1 MDKKGTTV
9 VHLAQYAAPYL
20 GNFVKSLMCLERRI
34 AGAGGRMIYVF
45 PPQASG
51 CAWFDDFASCHI
63 VRLVKPEPEGVADIE
78 SIIKKFNGKVLM
90 HTHFEG
96 YDEAVCKAVR
106 HSGYDIPVVWHLHDH
121 LSYQPNILKALYQRW
136 CFFRHYCLTTLRS
149 RVYTI
154 GVSQDVDAFVHRF
167 CGRFKGRIV
176 LPNGID
182 SSRIYKTKDWRTKG
196 DGVRRFVCLGGR
208 NVSKRIDIVLE
219 AFKLLYKSGRLKAG
233 ATILRV
239 VKGTDSD
246 EVFSRVFGSDAALP
260 QWLEPIEQDEDIVR
274 VFDGTDC
281 FISAAQHETF
291 SYAVCEATLYGLAV
305 IQSDIPGTMWNA
317 GNPSVKLF
325 KSLDVSDLADK
336 IEDFILIDRH
346 KLAEDTAITAARNRA
361 KYTLDAWCDSVLKI
375 YEEIVK
381 C

>member
-1 MDKKGTTV
+1 MDIKGRTV

-20 GNFVKSLMCLERRI
+20 GNFVKSLMLLEERL
-34 AGAGGRMIYVF
+34 AKSGSSMVYVF
-45 PPQASG
+45 PLQARD
-51 CAWFDDFASCHI
+51 CVWFEGFASEHEVSLI
-63 VRLVKPEPEGVADIE
+63 QPGKSGVAAIE
-78 SIIKKFNGKVLM
+78 AVIKKYKGNVLI

-106 HSGYDIPVVWHLHDH
+106 RSGYDIPVVWHLHDH

-136 CFFRHYCLTTLRS
+136 CFFRHYYLSTLRS

-154 GVSQDVDAFVHRF
+154 GVSQEVDAFVHRF
-167 CGRFKGRIV
+167 GGRFKGSIV

-182 SSRIYKTKDWRTKG
+182 ISRIYKTKDWTFED
-196 DGVRRFVCLGGR
+196 DGIRRFVCLGGR
-208 NVSKRIDIVLE
+208 NIQKRMDIALE
-219 AFKLLYKSGRLKAG
+219 AFKMLYDSGRLKPGEAM
-233 ATILRV
+233 LRV
-239 VKGTDSD
+239 VIGTDSRD
-246 EVFSRVFGSDAALP
+246 VFSRVFGSDAALP

-325 KSLDVSDLADK
+325 KSLDANDLADK
-336 IEDFILIDRH
+336 IEDFISINRH
-346 KLAEDTAITAARNRA
+346 KLAEDTAITAARNGAR
-361 KYTLDAWCDSVLKI
+361 YTLDAWCDSVLKI

>member
-1 MDKKGTTV
+1 MDIKGTTV

-20 GNFVKSLMCLERRI
+20 GNFVKSLMCLEERL
-34 AGAGGRMIYVF
+34 AKNGGGMVYVF
-45 PPQASG
+45 PPQARD
-51 CAWFDDFASCHI
+51 CVWFEGFASEHEVSLI
-63 VRLVKPEPEGVADIE
+63 QPGKAGVAAIE
-78 SIIKKFNGKVLM
+78 AVIKKYKGNVLM

-121 LSYQPNILKALYQRW
+121 LSYQPNILKAMYQRW
-136 CFFRHYCLTTLRS
+136 CFFRHYCLPTLRS

-154 GVSQDVDAFVHRF
+154 AVSQEVDAFVRRF
-167 CGRFKGRIV
+167 GGRFKGSIV

-182 SSRIYKTKDWRTKG
+182 ISRIYKTKDWTFED
-196 DGVRRFVCLGGR
+196 DGIRRFVCLGGR
-208 NVSKRIDIVLE
+208 NVQKRMDIALE
-219 AFKLLYKSGRLKAG
+219 AFKMLYDSGRLKPGEAM
-233 ATILRV
+233 LRV
-239 VKGTDSD
+239 VIGTDSRD
-246 EVFSRVFGSDAALP
+246 VFSRVFGPDAALP

-317 GNPSVKLF
+317 GNPSVMLF
-325 KSLDVSDLADK
+325 KSIDVSDLADK
-336 IEDFILIDRH
+336 IEDFISIDRH
-346 KLAEDTAITAARNRA
+346 KLAEDTAITAARNRT
-361 KYTLDAWCDSVLKI
+361 KYTLDAWCDSVVQM
-375 YEEIVK
+375 YEDIAER
-381 C
+381 

>member
-1 MDKKGTTV
+1 MDIKGTTV

-20 GNFVKSLMCLERRI
+20 GNFVKSLMCLEERL
-34 AGAGGRMIYVF
+34 AKNGGGMVYVF
-45 PPQASG
+45 PPQARD
-51 CAWFDDFASCHI
+51 CVWFEGFASEHEVSLI
-63 VRLVKPEPEGVADIE
+63 QPGKAGVAAIE
-78 SIIKKFNGKVLM
+78 AVIKKYKGNVLM

-106 HSGYDIPVVWHLHDH
+106 HRGYDIPVVWHLHDH
-121 LSYQPNILKALYQRW
+121 LSYQPNILKAMYQRW
-136 CFFRHYCLTTLRS
+136 CFFRHYCLPTLRS

-154 GVSQDVDAFVHRF
+154 AVSQEVDAFVRRF
-167 CGRFKGRIV
+167 GGRFKGSIV

-182 SSRIYKTKDWRTKG
+182 ISRIYKTKDWTFED
-196 DGVRRFVCLGGR
+196 DGIRRFVCLGGR
-208 NVSKRIDIVLE
+208 NIQKRMDIALE
-219 AFKLLYKSGRLKAG
+219 AFKMLYDSGRLKPGEAM
-233 ATILRV
+233 LRV
-239 VKGTDSD
+239 VIGTDSRD
-246 EVFSRVFGSDAALP
+246 VFSRVFGPDAALP

-336 IEDFILIDRH
+336 IEDFISIDRH
-346 KLAEDTAITAARNRA
+346 KLAEDTAITAACNRT

-375 YEEIVK
+375 YEKIVK

>member
-1 MDKKGTTV
+1 MDIKGTTV

-51 CAWFDDFASCHI
+51 CAWFDDFASCHV

-78 SIIKKFNGKVLM
+78 SIIKKFNGNVLM

-182 SSRIYKTKDWRTKG
+182 SSRIYKTKDWKTKG
-196 DGVRRFVCLGGR
+196 DGVCRFVCLGGR

-274 VFDGTDC
+274 VFDGIDC

-317 GNPSVKLF
+317 GNPSVMLF

-336 IEDFILIDRH
+336 IEDFISIDRH
-346 KLAEDTAITAARNRA
+346 KLTEDTAITAARNRT
-361 KYTLDAWCDSVLKI
+361 KYTLDAWCDSVLKM
-375 YEEIVK
+375 YEKIVK

>member
-1 MDKKGTTV
+1 MDIKGTTV

-20 GNFVKSLMCLERRI
+20 GNFVKSLMCLEERL
-34 AGAGGRMIYVF
+34 AKNGGGMVYVF
-45 PPQASG
+45 PPQARD
-51 CAWFDDFASCHI
+51 CVWFEGFASEHEVSLI
-63 VRLVKPEPEGVADIE
+63 QPGKAGVAAIE
-78 SIIKKFNGKVLM
+78 AVIKKYKGNVLM

-106 HSGYDIPVVWHLHDH
+106 HRGYDIPVVWHLHDH
-121 LSYQPNILKALYQRW
+121 LSYQPNILKAMYQRW
-136 CFFRHYCLTTLRS
+136 CFFRHYCLPTLRS

-154 GVSQDVDAFVHRF
+154 AVSQEVDAFVRRF
-167 CGRFKGRIV
+167 GGRFKGSIV

-182 SSRIYKTKDWRTKG
+182 ISRIYKTKDWTFED
-196 DGVRRFVCLGGR
+196 DGIRRFVCLGGR
-208 NVSKRIDIVLE
+208 NIQKRMDIALE
-219 AFKLLYKSGRLKAG
+219 AFKMLYDSGRLKPGEAM
-233 ATILRV
+233 LRV
-239 VKGTDSD
+239 VIGTDSRG
-246 EVFSRVFGSDAALP
+246 VFSRVFGPDAALP

-336 IEDFILIDRH
+336 IEDFISIDRH
-346 KLAEDTAITAARNRA
+346 KLAEDTAITAACNRT
-361 KYTLDAWCDSVLKI
+361 KYTLDAWCDSVLKM
-375 YEEIVK
+375 YEKIVK

>member
-1 MDKKGTTV
+1 MDIKGTTV

-51 CAWFDDFASCHI
+51 CAWFDDFASCHV

-182 SSRIYKTKDWRTKG
+182 SSRIYKTKDWKTKG
-196 DGVRRFVCLGGR
+196 DGVCRFVCLGGR

-274 VFDGTDC
+274 VFDGIDC

-317 GNPSVKLF
+317 GNPSVMLF

-336 IEDFILIDRH
+336 IDDFISIDRH
-346 KLAEDTAITAARNRA
+346 KLTEDTAITAARNRT
-361 KYTLDAWCDSVLKI
+361 KYTLDAWCDSVLKM
-375 YEEIVK
+375 YEKIVK

>member
-1 MDKKGTTV
+1 MDIKGRTV

-20 GNFVKSLMCLERRI
+20 GNFVKSLMLLEERL
-34 AGAGGRMIYVF
+34 AKSGSSMVYVF
-45 PPQASG
+45 PLQARD
-51 CAWFDDFASCHI
+51 CVWFEGFASEHEVSLI
-63 VRLVKPEPEGVADIE
+63 QPGKSGVAAIE
-78 SIIKKFNGKVLM
+78 AVIKKYKGNVLI

-106 HSGYDIPVVWHLHDH
+106 RSGYDIPVVWHLHDH

-136 CFFRHYCLTTLRS
+136 CFFRHYYLSTLRS

-154 GVSQDVDAFVHRF
+154 GVSQEVDAFVHRF
-167 CGRFKGRIV
+167 GGRFKGSIV

-182 SSRIYKTKDWRTKG
+182 ISRIYKTKDWTFED
-196 DGVRRFVCLGGR
+196 DGIRRFVCLGGR
-208 NVSKRIDIVLE
+208 NIQKRMDIALE
-219 AFKLLYKSGRLKAG
+219 AFKMLYDSGRLKPGEAM
-233 ATILRV
+233 LRV
-239 VKGTDSD
+239 VIGTDSRD
-246 EVFSRVFGSDAALP
+246 VFSRVFGSDAALP

-325 KSLDVSDLADK
+325 KSLDANDLADK
-336 IEDFILIDRH
+336 IEDFISIDRH
-346 KLAEDTAITAARNRA
+346 KLAEDTAITAARNGAR
-361 KYTLDAWCDSVLKI
+361 YTLDAWCDSVLKI

>member
-1 MDKKGTTV
+1 MDNEEMTV

-20 GNFVKSLMCLERRI
+20 GNFVKSLMLLEERL
-34 AGAGGRMIYVF
+34 AKSGGSMVYVF
-45 PPQASG
+45 PPQARD
-51 CAWFDDFASCHI
+51 CVWFEGFASEHEVSLI
-63 VRLVKPEPEGVADIE
+63 QPRKSGVAAIE
-78 SIIKKFNGKVLM
+78 AVIKKYKGNVLM

-106 HSGYDIPVVWHLHDH
+106 RSGYDIPVVWHLHDH

-136 CFFRHYCLTTLRS
+136 CFFRHYYLPTLRS

-154 GVSQDVDAFVHRF
+154 GVSQEVDAFVHRF
-167 CGRFKGRIV
+167 GGRFKGSIV

-182 SSRIYKTKDWRTKG
+182 ISRIYKTKDWTFED
-196 DGVRRFVCLGGR
+196 DGIRRFVCLGGR
-208 NVSKRIDIVLE
+208 NIQKRMDIALE
-219 AFKLLYKSGRLKAG
+219 AFKMLYDSGRLKPGEAM
-233 ATILRV
+233 LRV
-239 VKGTDSD
+239 VIGTDSRD
-246 EVFSRVFGSDAALP
+246 VFSRVFGSDAALP

-346 KLAEDTAITAARNRA
+346 KLAEDTAITAARNRT
-361 KYTLDAWCDSVLKI
+361 KYTLDAWCNSVLKI

>member
-1 MDKKGTTV
+1 MDIKGTTV

-20 GNFVKSLMCLERRI
+20 GNFVKSLMLLEKRL
-34 AGAGGRMIYVF
+34 AKSGGGMVYVF
-45 PPQASG
+45 PPQARD
-51 CAWFDDFASCHI
+51 CVWFEGFASEHEVSLI
-63 VRLVKPEPEGVADIE
+63 QPGKAGVAAIE
-78 SIIKKFNGKVLM
+78 AVIKKYNGKVLM

-106 HSGYDIPVVWHLHDH
+106 HSGYDIPVVWYLHDH

-136 CFFRHYCLTTLRS
+136 CFFRHYCLPTLRS

-154 GVSQDVDAFVHRF
+154 AVSQEVDAFVRRF
-167 CGRFKGRIV
+167 GGRFKGSIV

-182 SSRIYKTKDWRTKG
+182 ISRIYKTKDWTFED
-196 DGVRRFVCLGGR
+196 DGIRRFVCLGGR
-208 NVSKRIDIVLE
+208 NIQKRMDIALE
-219 AFKLLYKSGRLKAG
+219 AFKMLYDSGRLKPGEAM
-233 ATILRV
+233 LRV
-239 VKGTDSD
+239 VIGTDSRG
-246 EVFSRVFGSDAALP
+246 VFSRVFGSDAALP

-336 IEDFILIDRH
+336 IEDFISIDRH
-346 KLAEDTAITAARNRA
+346 KLAEDTAITAARNRT
-361 KYTLDAWCDSVLKI
+361 KYTLDAWCNSVLKI
-375 YEEIVK
+375 YEKIVK

>member
-1 MDKKGTTV
+1 MTV

-281 FISAAQHETF
+281 FISVAQHETF

-346 KLAEDTAITAARNRA
+346 KLAEDTAITTARNRT
-361 KYTLDAWCDSVLKI
+361 KYTLDAWCDSVLKM
-375 YEEIVK
+375 YEKIVAD
-381 C
+381 

>member
-1 MDKKGTTV
+1 MDIKGRTV

-20 GNFVKSLMCLERRI
+20 GNFVKSLMHLEERLKKD
-34 AGAGGRMIYVF
+34 GGNMVYVF
-45 PPQASG
+45 PPQAG
-51 CAWFDDFASCHI
+51 DCAWFEDFASKHEVGLI
-63 VRLVKPEPEGVADIE
+63 LPGAAGVAAIE
-78 SIIKKFNGKVLM
+78 AIIKKYNGKVLM

-106 HSGYDIPVVWHLHDH
+106 HRGYDIPVVWHLHDH
-121 LSYQPNILKALYQRW
+121 LSYQPNILKAMYQRW
-136 CFFRHYCLTTLRS
+136 CFFRHYCLPTLRS

-154 GVSQDVDAFVHRF
+154 AVSQEVDAFVRRF
-167 CGRFKGRIV
+167 GGRFKGSIV

-182 SSRIYKTKDWRTKG
+182 ISRIYKTKDWTFED
-196 DGVRRFVCLGGR
+196 DGIRRFVCFGGR
-208 NVSKRIDIVLE
+208 NIQKRMDIALE
-219 AFKLLYKSGRLKAG
+219 AFKMLYDSGRLKPGEAM
-233 ATILRV
+233 LRV
-239 VKGTDSD
+239 VIGTDSRD
-246 EVFSRVFGSDAALP
+246 VFSRVFGSDAALP

-336 IEDFILIDRH
+336 IEDFISIDRH
-346 KLAEDTAITAARNRA
+346 KLAEDTAITAARNRT
-361 KYTLDAWCDSVLKI
+361 KYTLDAWCDSVLKM
-375 YEEIVK
+375 YEKIVK

>member
-1 MDKKGTTV
+1 MFNFARLKLKKPAKFDRYMDIKGTTV

-51 CAWFDDFASCHI
+51 CAWFDDFASCHV

-182 SSRIYKTKDWRTKG
+182 SSRIYKTKDWKTKG
-196 DGVRRFVCLGGR
+196 DGVCRFVCLGGR

-336 IEDFILIDRH
+336 IEDFM
-346 KLAEDTAITAARNRA
+346 AQATN
-361 KYTLDAWCDSVLKI
+361 SVH
-375 YEEIVK
+375 ENFRESVK
-381 C
+381 FAS

>member
-1 MDKKGTTV
+1 MDIKGRTV

-20 GNFVKSLMCLERRI
+20 GNFVKSLMCLEERL
-34 AGAGGRMIYVF
+34 AKNGGGMVYVF
-45 PPQASG
+45 PPQARD
-51 CAWFDDFASCHI
+51 CVWFEGFASEHEVSLI
-63 VRLVKPEPEGVADIE
+63 QPGKAGVAAIE
-78 SIIKKFNGKVLM
+78 AVIKKYKGNVLM

-106 HSGYDIPVVWHLHDH
+106 HRGYDIPVVWHLHDH
-121 LSYQPNILKALYQRW
+121 LSYQPNILKAMYQRW
-136 CFFRHYCLTTLRS
+136 CFFRHYCLPTLRS

-154 GVSQDVDAFVHRF
+154 AVSQEVDAFVRRF
-167 CGRFKGRIV
+167 GGHFKGSMV

-182 SSRIYKTKDWRTKG
+182 ISRIYKTKDWTFED
-196 DGVRRFVCLGGR
+196 DGIRRFVCLGGR
-208 NVSKRIDIVLE
+208 NIQKRMDIALE
-219 AFKLLYKSGRLKAG
+219 AFKMLYDSGRLKPGEAM
-233 ATILRV
+233 LRV
-239 VKGTDSD
+239 VIGTDSRD
-246 EVFSRVFGSDAALP
+246 VFASLRIGRCLP

-336 IEDFILIDRH
+336 IEVSIDRH
-346 KLAEDTAITAARNRA
+346 KLAEDTAITAARNRT
-361 KYTLDAWCDSVLKI
+361 KYTLDAWCNSVLKI
-375 YEEIVK
+375 YEKIVK

>member
-1 MDKKGTTV
+1 MNIKGTTV

-20 GNFVKSLMCLERRI
+20 GNFVKSLMCLEERL
-34 AGAGGRMIYVF
+34 AKNGGGMVYVF
-45 PPQASG
+45 PPQARD
-51 CAWFDDFASCHI
+51 CVWFEGFASEHEVSLI
-63 VRLVKPEPEGVADIE
+63 QPGKAGVAAIE
-78 SIIKKFNGKVLM
+78 AVIKKYKGNVLM

-121 LSYQPNILKALYQRW
+121 LSYQPNILKAMYQRW
-136 CFFRHYCLTTLRS
+136 CFFRHYCLPTLRS

-182 SSRIYKTKDWRTKG
+182 SSRIYKTKDWKTKG
-196 DGVRRFVCLGGR
+196 DGVCRFVCLGGR

-246 EVFSRVFGSDAALP
+246 EVFSRVFGPDAALP

-317 GNPSVKLF
+317 GNPSVMLF
-325 KSLDVSDLADK
+325 KSIDVSDLADK
-336 IEDFILIDRH
+336 IEDFISIDRH
-346 KLAEDTAITAARNRA
+346 KLAEDTAITAARNRT
-361 KYTLDAWCDSVLKI
+361 KYTLDAWCNSVLKM
-375 YEEIVK
+375 YEKIVK

>member
-1 MDKKGTTV
+1 MDIKGTTV

-51 CAWFDDFASCHI
+51 CAWFDDFASCHV

-182 SSRIYKTKDWRTKG
+182 SSRIYKTKDWKTKG
-196 DGVRRFVCLGGR
+196 DGVCRFVCLGGR

-233 ATILRV
+233 ATILHV

-274 VFDGTDC
+274 VFDGIDC

-317 GNPSVKLF
+317 GNPSVMLF

-336 IEDFILIDRH
+336 IDDFISIDRH
-346 KLAEDTAITAARNRA
+346 KLTEDTAITAARNRT
-361 KYTLDAWCDSVLKI
+361 KYTLDAWCDSVLKM
-375 YEEIVK
+375 YEKIVK

>member
-1 MDKKGTTV
+1 
-9 VHLAQYAAPYL
+9 
-20 GNFVKSLMCLERRI
+20 
-34 AGAGGRMIYVF
+34 
-45 PPQASG
+45 
-51 CAWFDDFASCHI
+51 
-63 VRLVKPEPEGVADIE
+63 
-78 SIIKKFNGKVLM
+78 M

-121 LSYQPNILKALYQRW
+121 LSYQSNILKALYQRW

-182 SSRIYKTKDWRTKG
+182 SSRIYKTKDWKTKG
-196 DGVRRFVCLGGR
+196 DGVCRFVCLGGR

-325 KSLDVSDLADK
+325 KSLDVSDLVDK
-336 IEDFILIDRH
+336 IEDFISIDRH
-346 KLAEDTAITAARNRA
+346 KLAEDTAITAARNRT
-361 KYTLDAWCDSVLKI
+361 KYTLDAWCDSVLKM
-375 YEEIVK
+375 YEKIVK

>member
-1 MDKKGTTV
+1 MDIKGTTV
-9 VHLAQYAAPYL
+9 VHLAQYGAPYL
-20 GNFVKSLMCLERRI
+20 GNFVKSLMCLEERL
-34 AGAGGRMIYVF
+34 AKNGGGMVYVF
-45 PPQASG
+45 PPQARD
-51 CAWFDDFASCHI
+51 CVWFEGFASEHEVSLI
-63 VRLVKPEPEGVADIE
+63 QPGKAGVAAIE
-78 SIIKKFNGKVLM
+78 AVIKKYKGNVLM

-106 HSGYDIPVVWHLHDH
+106 HRGYDIPVVWHLHDH
-121 LSYQPNILKALYQRW
+121 LSYQPNILKAMYQRW
-136 CFFRHYCLTTLRS
+136 CFFRHYCLPTLRS

-154 GVSQDVDAFVHRF
+154 AVSQEVDAFVRRF
-167 CGRFKGRIV
+167 GGHFKGSMV

-182 SSRIYKTKDWRTKG
+182 ISRIYKTKDWTSED
-196 DGVRRFVCLGGR
+196 DGIRRFVCLGGR
-208 NVSKRIDIVLE
+208 NVQKGMDIALE
-219 AFKLLYKSGRLKAG
+219 AFKMLYDSGRLKPGEAM
-233 ATILRV
+233 LRV
-239 VKGTDSD
+239 VIGTDSRD
-246 EVFSRVFGSDAALP
+246 VFSRVFGPDAALP

-336 IEDFILIDRH
+336 IEDFISIDRH
-346 KLAEDTAITAARNRA
+346 KLAEDTAITAARNRT
-361 KYTLDAWCDSVLKI
+361 KYTLDAWCNSVLKI
-375 YEEIVK
+375 YEKIVK

>member
-1 MDKKGTTV
+1 
-9 VHLAQYAAPYL
+9 
-20 GNFVKSLMCLERRI
+20 
-34 AGAGGRMIYVF
+34 
-45 PPQASG
+45 
-51 CAWFDDFASCHI
+51 
-63 VRLVKPEPEGVADIE
+63 
-78 SIIKKFNGKVLM
+78 M

-121 LSYQPNILKALYQRW
+121 LSYQPNILKAMYQRW
-136 CFFRHYCLTTLRS
+136 CFFRHYCLPTLRS

-182 SSRIYKTKDWRTKG
+182 SSRIYKTKDWKTKG
-196 DGVRRFVCLGGR
+196 DGVCRFVCLGGR

-246 EVFSRVFGSDAALP
+246 EVFSRVFGPDAALP

-317 GNPSVKLF
+317 GNPSVMLF
-325 KSLDVSDLADK
+325 KSIDVSDLADK
-336 IEDFILIDRH
+336 IEDFISIDRH
-346 KLAEDTAITAARNRA
+346 KLAEDTAITAARNRT
-361 KYTLDAWCDSVLKI
+361 KYTLDAWCNSVLKM
-375 YEEIVK
+375 YEKIVK

>member
-1 MDKKGTTV
+1 MDIKGRTV

-20 GNFVKSLMCLERRI
+20 GNFVKSLMCLEERL
-34 AGAGGRMIYVF
+34 AKNGGGMVYVF
-45 PPQASG
+45 PPQARD
-51 CAWFDDFASCHI
+51 CVWFEGFASEHEVSLI
-63 VRLVKPEPEGVADIE
+63 QPGKAGVAAIE
-78 SIIKKFNGKVLM
+78 AVIKKYKGNVLM

-106 HSGYDIPVVWHLHDH
+106 HRGYDIPVVWHLHDH
-121 LSYQPNILKALYQRW
+121 LSYQPNILKAMYQRW

-154 GVSQDVDAFVHRF
+154 GVSQDVDAFVRRF
-167 CGRFKGRIV
+167 GGRFKGSIV

-182 SSRIYKTKDWRTKG
+182 ISRIYKTKDWTFED
-196 DGVRRFVCLGGR
+196 DGIRRFVCLGGR
-208 NVSKRIDIVLE
+208 NIQKRMDIALE
-219 AFKLLYKSGRLKAG
+219 AFKMLYDSGRLKPGEAM
-233 ATILRV
+233 LRV
-239 VKGTDSD
+239 VIGTDSRD
-246 EVFSRVFGSDAALP
+246 VFSRVFGSDAALP

-336 IEDFILIDRH
+336 IEDFISIDRH
-346 KLAEDTAITAARNRA
+346 KLAEDTAITAARNRT
-361 KYTLDAWCDSVLKI
+361 KYTLDAWCDSVVQM
-375 YEEIVK
+375 YEDIAER
-381 C
+381 

>member
-1 MDKKGTTV
+1 MDIKGTTA

-20 GNFVKSLMCLERRI
+20 GNFVKSLMLLEKRL
-34 AGAGGRMIYVF
+34 AKSGGGMVYVF
-45 PPQASG
+45 PPQARD
-51 CAWFDDFASCHI
+51 CVWFEGFASEHEVSLI
-63 VRLVKPEPEGVADIE
+63 QPGKAGVAAIE
-78 SIIKKFNGKVLM
+78 AVIKKYKGNVLM

-106 HSGYDIPVVWHLHDH
+106 RSGCDIPVVWHLHDH
-121 LSYQPNILKALYQRW
+121 LSYQPNVLKVLYQRL
-136 CFFRHYCLTTLRS
+136 CFFRHYYLPTLRS

-154 GVSQDVDAFVHRF
+154 GVSQEVDAFVHRF
-167 CGRFKGRIV
+167 GGHFKGSIV

-182 SSRIYKTKDWRTKG
+182 ISRIYKTKDWTSED
-196 DGVRRFVCLGGR
+196 DGIRRFVCLGGR
-208 NVSKRIDIVLE
+208 NVQKRMDIALE
-219 AFKLLYKSGRLKAG
+219 AFKMLYDSGRLKPGEAM
-233 ATILRV
+233 LRV
-239 VKGTDSD
+239 VIGTDSRD
-246 EVFSRVFGSDAALP
+246 VFSRVFGSDAALP

-336 IEDFILIDRH
+336 IEDFISIDRH
-346 KLAEDTAITAARNRA
+346 KLAEDTAITAACNRT
-361 KYTLDAWCDSVLKI
+361 KYTLDA
-375 YEEIVK
+375 
-381 C
+381 

>member
-1 MDKKGTTV
+1 MDMKGLTV

-20 GNFVKSLMCLERRI
+20 GNFMKSLMRLETRLVN
-34 AGAGGRMIYVF
+34 AGGRMVYVF
-45 PPQASG
+45 PPQARD
-51 CAWFDDFASCHI
+51 CAWFEDFASVHEVCI
-63 VRLVKPEPEGVADIE
+63 VRLGVAGVAAIE
-78 SIIKKFNGKVLM
+78 AIIKKYNGKVLM

-96 YDEAVCKAVR
+96 YDEAVCKVIR
-106 HSGYDIPVVWHLHDH
+106 HSKRDIPVVWHLHDH

-136 CFFRHYCLTTLRS
+136 CFFRHYCLPTLRG

-154 GVSQDVDAFVHRF
+154 GVSQEVDAFVHRF
-167 CGRFKGRIV
+167 GGRFKGSIV

-182 SSRIYKTKDWRTKG
+182 ISRIYKTKDWTFED
-196 DGVRRFVCLGGR
+196 DGIRRFVCLGGR
-208 NVSKRIDIVLE
+208 NIQKRMDIALE
-219 AFKLLYKSGRLKAG
+219 AFKMLYDSGRLKPGEAM
-233 ATILRV
+233 LRV
-239 VKGTDSD
+239 VIGTDSRD
-246 EVFSRVFGSDAALP
+246 VFSRVFGSDAALP

-346 KLAEDTAITAARNRA
+346 KLAEDTAITAARNRT
-361 KYTLDAWCDSVLKI
+361 KYTLDAWCNSVLKI